1 MILAKPKKP
10 RFKVARHLG
19 ENVYNHPKALKRGVK
34 PRRKQ
39 SEYGKQLLEKQK
51 LKAYY
56 GLKERQF
63 RRYVKQAFKSGENPG
78 TVLIQNLEV
87 RLDNIVYRLGFGS
100 TLRQARQMV
109 SHGHIRVN
117 GNKVDVPSYP
127 VKVGDEIGLSQKAR
141 NIDLFRENFQSAP
154 LNLSYLTKDVEALT
168 GRLVSIPPVDE
179 IPINVEVLPIIE
191 FYSRRL

>member
-1 MILAKPKKP
+1 MAKPKKP

-39 SEYGKQLLEKQK
+39 SEFGKQLLEKQK